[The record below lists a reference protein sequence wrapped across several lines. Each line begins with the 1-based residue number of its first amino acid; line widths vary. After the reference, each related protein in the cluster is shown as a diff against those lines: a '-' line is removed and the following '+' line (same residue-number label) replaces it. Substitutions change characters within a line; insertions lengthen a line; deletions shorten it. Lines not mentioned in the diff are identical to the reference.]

1 MGFQQQENKMNRKFV
16 NYEYIVKSKVP
27 LPETDFNFSMVAN
40 KFLNKGIESLDGT
53 MTSSYV
59 ITVKTLATNM
69 NIIRIKKKSQK
80 RNDNA
85 TFIFINSNLDSP
97 IISVSKSRDFKSIS
111 IVIKVITVIMN
122 KYLNKKGLF
131 LESNRISVKKDF
143 WEIVGEKS
151 DQIKEL
157 HFEYYNSSLKNSSKV
172 IPTKLRM
179 LFEISESQKNK
190 IVLMGGPR
198 KSLKS
203 ITKFNKVLNP
213 LIKYSTLNELNI
225 KVKFLGENKYHNT
238 VNNQSIIEI
247 KEFDY
252 ENIENLKVNLNRFI

>member
-1 MGFQQQENKMNRKFV
+1 MNRKFV
-16 NYEYIVKSKVP
+16 NYEYIIKSKVP
-27 LPETDFNFSMVAN
+27 LPETDFNFNMVAN
-40 KFLNKGIESLDGT
+40 KFLNKGVESLNGM
-53 MTSSYV
+53 MTSSYEV
-59 ITVKTLATNM
+59 TVKSVATNM
-69 NIIRIKKKSQK
+69 NIIRIRKKSQK

-97 IISVSKSRDFKSIS
+97 LISVSRSKDFKSIS
-111 IVIKVITVIMN
+111 TVIKVITVIMN
-122 KYLNKKGLF
+122 KYLNKKGLT

-151 DQIKEL
+151 DQIKEI
-157 HFEYYNSSLKNSSKV
+157 HFEYDNLSLKYSSKV

-190 IVLMGGPR
+190 IVLMGAPR
-198 KSLKS
+198 KPLKS
-203 ITKFNKVLNP
+203 ISKFNKVLNP

-225 KVKFLGENKYHNT
+225 KIKFLGDNKYQNT

-252 ENIENLKVNLNRFI
+252 ENIENLKVNMSRFIHRSPTN